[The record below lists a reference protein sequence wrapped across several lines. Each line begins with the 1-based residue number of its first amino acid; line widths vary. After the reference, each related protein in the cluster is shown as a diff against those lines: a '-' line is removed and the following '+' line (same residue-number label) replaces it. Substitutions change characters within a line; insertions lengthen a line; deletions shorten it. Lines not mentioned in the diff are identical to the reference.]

1 MLHSH
6 NYYGTDQLSLEYSI
20 DHFKHKSNAYYKSYE
35 EVSTDTLI
43 NDLVEKIRLLEDKL
57 IRKDDTL
64 NEEDDVEIFISE

>member
-1 MLHSH
+1 MH
-6 NYYGTDQLSLEYSI
+6 I
-20 DHFKHKSNAYYKSYE
+20 RNAYQKSYE